1 MMISTKGRYALRVML
16 DLADHNTGEYIPL
29 KDIAQR
35 QEISVKYLENILA
48 SLSRANLVD
57 AIRGKGGGYRLCR
70 APEAYAAGEIIRLAE
85 GSLDAA
91 RRRLMDILCNYA
103 GYRRCVP
110 ILVFDAYKVRG
121 GAREVERYHNLY
133 VVYTREAETADMY
146 IERATHELAKE
157 RRTRVVSSDGA
168 EQVIVLGHGALRVSA
183 RAFAEEVAAVE
194 KEIREFLQQ

>member
-70 APEAYAAGEIIRLAE
+70 APQA
-85 GSLDAA
+85 
-91 RRRLMDILCNYA
+91 
-103 GYRRCVP
+103 
-110 ILVFDAYKVRG
+110 
-121 GAREVERYHNLY
+121 
-133 VVYTREAETADMY
+133 
-146 IERATHELAKE
+146 
-157 RRTRVVSSDGA
+157 
-168 EQVIVLGHGALRVSA
+168 
-183 RAFAEEVAAVE
+183 
-194 KEIREFLQQ
+194 